1 MANKFHLTMIIAGAM
16 TMISPTAFSAI
27 KIQSWQTESGAR
39 VLFVENHTL
48 PMLDVAVDFAAG
60 AAYDQPGESGLANL
74 TQRLLKLG
82 AGGLS
87 EGEIARKLADVGAQ
101 LDGRFDKDRA
111 ALALRTL
118 SSARERDQALEVLAT
133 VLQQPD
139 FPEGV
144 IAREK
149 NRIVAG
155 LKEAE
160 TRPESIAEK
169 AFYSALYGAHPY
181 ALHQSGEVA
190 TVSQLS
196 RADVKN
202 FYDSRYHPNRAVVS
216 LVGDVSRAQAE
227 VITDKLTRDL
237 PRWQGES
244 KMLPAVTP
252 PTQREMHKIPHPAT
266 QSHILI
272 GYPAMERGDRDYFPL
287 YVGNYIL
294 GGGGF
299 VSRLTEEVREKRGL
313 AYSVYSYFLP
323 LQELG
328 PFQIGLQTKKEQS
341 DQALKVVRETL
352 KKFVAQ
358 GPSERELKAAKQNL
372 IGGFPLRVDSNKEI
386 LDYLAMIGY
395 YRLPLNYLD
404 DFTKNVEKVT
414 VAEIKDAF
422 RRRINPDELQTV
434 IVGAGEEPRAAAGS

>member
-1 MANKFHLTMIIAGAM
+1 MRSKLFASLFLAGA
-16 TMISPTAFSAI
+16 MISPTAFSAI
-27 KIQSWQTESGAR
+27 KIQNWQTSTGAR

-60 AAYDQPGESGLANL
+60 AAYDQPEDSGLAHL
-74 TQRLLKLG
+74 THRLLKLG

-87 EGEIARKLADVGAQ
+87 EGEISRKLADVGAQ

-111 ALALRTL
+111 GLTLRTL
-118 SSARERDQALEVLAT
+118 SSQRERVQALDVFAM

-139 FPEGV
+139 FPENV

-149 NRIVAG
+149 NRIVAN

-169 AFYSALYGAHPY
+169 AFYSVLYGSHPY
-181 ALHQSGEVA
+181 ALQQSGEVA
-190 TVSQLS
+190 TVAKLA

-202 FYDSRYHPNRAVVS
+202 FYDSRYHAKRAVVS
-216 LVGDVSRAQAE
+216 LVGDVNREQAE
-227 VITDKLTRDL
+227 AIAEKLTADL
-237 PRWQGES
+237 PQWQGEA
-244 KMLPAVTP
+244 KTLPQVPLPA
-252 PTQREMHKIPHPAT
+252 QRELKRIAHPAT

-272 GYPAMERGDRDYFPL
+272 GYPAMERGDPDYFAL

-341 DQALKVVRETL
+341 DQALKVVRDTL
-352 KKFVAQ
+352 KKFVEL

-386 LDYLAMIGY
+386 LDYLAVIGF
-395 YRLPLNYLD
+395 YRLPLTYLD
-404 DFTKNVEKVT
+404 DFTKNVERVT
-414 VAEIKDAF
+414 VAEIKDAY
-422 RRRINPDELQTV
+422 RRRIKPDELQTV
-434 IVGAGEEPRAAAGS
+434 IVGPGEEKAAAR

>member
-1 MANKFHLTMIIAGAM
+1 MRNKLTLLAACAMA
-16 TMISPTAFSAI
+16 MISPTAFSAI
-27 KIQSWQTESGAR
+27 KIQNWQTANGAR

-60 AAYDQPGESGLANL
+60 AAYDQPSDSGLAHL
-74 TQRLLKLG
+74 TARLLKLG

-87 EGEIARKLADVGAQ
+87 EAEIARKLADVGAQ

-111 ALALRTL
+111 ALSLRTL
-118 SSARERDQALEVLAT
+118 SSQREREQAVEVMAK

-139 FPEGV
+139 FPENV

-149 NRIVAG
+149 NRIVAN

-169 AFYSALYGAHPY
+169 AFYSVLYGSHPY
-181 ALHQSGEVA
+181 ALHQSGEVD
-190 TVSQLS
+190 TVTKLS

-202 FYDSRYHPNRAVVS
+202 FYDSRYHANRAVVS
-216 LVGDVSRAQAE
+216 LVGDITRADAE
-227 VITDKLTRDL
+227 VIAEKLTANL
-237 PRWQGES
+237 PKWQGET
-244 KMLPAVTP
+244 KTLPEVTP
-252 PTQREMHKIPHPAT
+252 PAQRELQKIAHPAT

-272 GYPAMERGDRDYFPL
+272 GYPAMARGDVDYFPL

-341 DQALKVVRETL
+341 DAALKVVRDTL
-352 KKFVAQ
+352 KKFVET
-358 GPSERELKAAKQNL
+358 GPTERELKAAKQNL

-386 LDYLAMIGY
+386 LDYLAVIGF
-395 YRLPLNYLD
+395 YRLPLTYLD
-404 DFTKNVEKVT
+404 DFTKNVERVT
-414 VAEIKDAF
+414 VAEIKDAY
-422 RRRINPDELQTV
+422 RRRIKPDDLQTV
-434 IVGAGEEPRAAAGS
+434 IVGAGEEQKAAAN

>member
-1 MANKFHLTMIIAGAM
+1 MRSKLFAGLILAG

-27 KIQSWQTESGAR
+27 KIQNWQTASGAR

-48 PMLDVAVDFAAG
+48 PMLDIAVDFAAG
-60 AAYDQPGESGLANL
+60 AAYDQAGDSGLAHL
-74 TQRLLKLG
+74 THRLLRLG

-87 EGEIARKLADVGAQ
+87 EGEISRKLADVGAQ

-111 ALALRTL
+111 AVTLRTL
-118 SSARERDQALEVLAT
+118 SSQRERDQALDVFAM

-139 FPEGV
+139 FPENV

-149 NRIVAG
+149 NRIVAN

-169 AFYSALYGAHPY
+169 AFYSVLYGSHPY
-181 ALHQSGEVA
+181 ALHQSGEVE
-190 TVSQLS
+190 TVSKLA

-202 FYDSRYHPNRAVVS
+202 FYDSRYHAKRAVVS
-216 LVGDVSRAQAE
+216 LVGDASREQAHAIAE
-227 VITDKLTRDL
+227 KLTANL
-237 PRWQGES
+237 PEWQGEG
-244 KMLPAVTP
+244 KTVPEVPLPA
-252 PTQREMHKIPHPAT
+252 QSELKRIAHPAT

-272 GYPAMERGDRDYFPL
+272 GYPAMERGDRDYFAL

-341 DQALKVVRETL
+341 DQALKVVRDTL
-352 KKFVAQ
+352 KKFVES

-386 LDYLAMIGY
+386 LDYLAVIGF
-395 YRLPLNYLD
+395 YRLPLTYLD
-404 DFTKNVEKVT
+404 DFTRNVERVT
-414 VAEIKDAF
+414 VAEIKDAY
-422 RRRINPDELQTV
+422 RRRIKPDELQTV
-434 IVGAGEEPRAAAGS
+434 IVGPGEEKAAAK

>member
-1 MANKFHLTMIIAGAM
+1 MSLILAGAM
-16 TMISPTAFSAI
+16 ISPSAFSAI
-27 KIQSWQTESGAR
+27 KIQNWQTNDGAR
-39 VLFVENHTL
+39 VLFVENHSL

-60 AAYDQPGESGLANL
+60 AAYDQPGESGLAYL
-74 TQRLLKLG
+74 TQRMLRFG

-87 EGEIARKLADVGAQ
+87 EGDIARKLADVGAQ

-111 ALALRTL
+111 AMTLRTL
-118 SSARERDQALEVLAT
+118 SSARERDQALDVMAL
-133 VLQQPD
+133 VLQKPD
-139 FPEGV
+139 IPEKV
-144 IAREK
+144 IGREK

-160 TRPESIAEK
+160 TRPEAIAEK
-169 AFYSALYGAHPY
+169 AFYSALYGEHPY

-190 TVSQLS
+190 TVSQLA

-202 FYDSRYHPNRAVVS
+202 FYDSRYHAKRAVVS
-216 LVGDVSRAQAE
+216 IVGDVSRAQAE
-227 VITDKLTRDL
+227 AIAEKLTGQL
-237 PRWQGES
+237 PDWQGEG
-244 KMLPAVTP
+244 KTLPEVTP
-252 PTQREMHKIPHPAT
+252 PARHEMQKIPHPAT

-272 GYPAMERGDRDYFPL
+272 GSPAMERGDADYFPL

-341 DQALKVVRETL
+341 DDALKVVRDTL

-358 GPSERELKAAKQNL
+358 GPTERELKAAKQNL
-372 IGGFPLRVDSNKEI
+372 IGGFPLRVDSNKVI
-386 LDYLAMIGY
+386 LEYLAVIGF
-395 YRLPLNYLD
+395 YRLPLTYLD

-414 VAEIKDAF
+414 VKEIKDAF

-434 IVGAGEEPRAAAGS
+434 VVGASEEKPIAAK